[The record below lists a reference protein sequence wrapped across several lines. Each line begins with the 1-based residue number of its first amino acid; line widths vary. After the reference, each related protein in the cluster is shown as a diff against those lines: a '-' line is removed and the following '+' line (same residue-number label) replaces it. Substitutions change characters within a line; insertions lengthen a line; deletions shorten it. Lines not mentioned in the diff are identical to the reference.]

1 MEPPSC
7 FSSSPGKDSAGNCAN
22 SSEMGEPSSIVQER
36 LVKVALAFGIDAA
49 RVSAFPTYFM
59 VSMGS
64 GEPVVLTLRPF
75 EIVTLRV
82 RRA

>member
-1 MEPPSC
+1 MVVRLYEASGGRATDVGVSFGFDVASVATVDLLERPL
-7 FSSSPGKDSAGNCAN
+7 GN
-22 SSEMGEPSSIVQER
+22 SW
-36 LVKVALAFGIDAA
+36 D
-49 RVSAFPTYFM
+49 
-59 VSMGS
+59 S